1 MTRLTATAD
10 CERGLVSIVM
20 PTYRGAHS
28 VGRAIES
35 VLAQEY
41 RQFEL
46 IVVDDNPPESLER
59 RETQELMERY
69 LGDDR
74 IRYVR
79 HSKNMNGSAARNTG
93 INSSVGEYLT
103 FLDDD
108 DVMMPNRLGASVTGM
123 TSLPDASMLFCDILH
138 VYDNAG
144 HMNLYVMNPADLTPA
159 GILLNEAAVGTGS
172 NLFCR
177 RDVVLAVDG
186 FDTRF
191 RRHQDLEFSIRMLEF
206 SPRVAIVHD
215 PLVIKGYN
223 GVSNVPAYQKLKE
236 VKELYSSVF
245 AHIIVGFSDADA
257 SVYWRKLH
265 MSLYRSALRA
275 DDYDAACYH
284 LKEAVKWDWSKG
296 LKESAQLLL
305 CRLGLFS
312 SFVRD
317 GKTATI
323 TNGTNA
329 ELTHP
334 EVWAYYMQMADLAAQ
349 KG

>member
-1 MTRLTATAD
+1 MTRLTAATD
-10 CERGLVSIVM
+10 CQRGLVSIVM
-20 PTYRGAHS
+20 PTYKGAHS

-35 VLAQEY
+35 VLAQKY
-41 RQFEL
+41 RRFEL
-46 IVVDDNPPESLER
+46 VVVDDNPPESPER
-59 RETQELMERY
+59 RETQDLMERY
-69 LGDDR
+69 LVDDR

-79 HSKNMNGSAARNTG
+79 HPKNMNGSAARNTG
-93 INSSVGEYLT
+93 INASVGEYLT

-108 DVMMPNRLGASVTGM
+108 DVMMPNRLSASVAAM
-123 TSLPDASMLFCDILH
+123 DAYPAASMVFCDILH
-138 VYDNAG
+138 VYDDAG
-144 HMNLYVMNPADLTPA
+144 HMNLYVMNPDDLTPA

-177 RDVVLAVDG
+177 RDVVVAVDG

-191 RRHQDLEFSIRMLEF
+191 RRHQDLEFSIRMLE
-206 SPRVAIVHD
+206 SAPQVAVVHD
-215 PLVIKGYN
+215 CLVVKGYN

-236 VKELYSSVF
+236 VKDLYNSVF
-245 AHIIVGFSDADA
+245 AHIIAGLDETDA
-257 SVYWRKLH
+257 STYWCNLH

-275 DDYDAACYH
+275 NDYGAAHHH
-284 LKEAVKWDWSKG
+284 LGEAVRWGWSKGPKEAV
-296 LKESAQLLL
+296 QLFL

-312 SFVRD
+312 TFVKD

-323 TNGTNA
+323 SNGTNA

-334 EVWAYYMQMADLAAQ
+334 KAYAYYRHMGDLAAQ

>member
-10 CERGLVSIVM
+10 CQRGLVSIVM
-20 PTYRGAHS
+20 PTYKGAHS

-79 HSKNMNGSAARNTG
+79 HFKNMNGSAARNTG

-108 DVMMPNRLGASVTGM
+108 DVMMPNRLGASVAGM
-123 TSLPDASMLFCDILH
+123 ASRPDASMLLCDILH
-138 VYDNAG
+138 VYDDSG
-144 HMNLYVMNPADLTPA
+144 HMNLYVMNPDDLTPA

-177 RDVVLAVDG
+177 RGVVLAVDG

-191 RRHQDLEFSIRMLEF
+191 RRHQDLEFSIRMLES
-206 SPRVAIVHD
+206 SPEVVIVHD
-215 PLVIKGYN
+215 PLVVKGYN

-236 VKELYSSVF
+236 VKELYNSVF
-245 AHIIVGFSDADA
+245 AHIIVGFDDADA

-265 MSLYRSALRA
+265 MSLYRSALRS
-275 DDYDAACYH
+275 DDHDAARYH
-284 LKEAVKWDWSKG
+284 LEEAVKWGWSKG
-296 LKESAQLLL
+296 FKESAQLFL

-317 GKTATI
+317 DKAATI
-323 TNGTNA
+323 SNETNA